1 MFADYL
7 LGPNPI
13 DNAPSSSKVPMTFL
27 SESLSHNDDIKRKA
41 VPGSESAQLV
51 GTDLTGTGVNINLLQ
66 GNLLNNIDSLRREDE
81 NSVFPFS
88 LDKLFESN
96 DSNPPPVSIVEAL
109 TDYDRRYSSTN
120 TQQSPPPPPSHVYN
134 PNDISN
140 ASVTPRQYIG
150 MKSLTIQGLEKE
162 LNSLTAEYT
171 NLYNIYTSDIMT
183 RNQFLQSNAEYLNKF
198 VKDISASDP
207 SGAYYYINKFG
218 YTHKYNKESIDQ
230 NDASGCPSIPKTGN
244 PATINDALV
253 LNVRGLNT
261 FKDYVGPSMNP
272 EQPCLAAVNIQKEGT
287 QQYAWVDTKGYK
299 HLYQEGIWPDRRDS
313 SCKRENVGDVIVLRA
328 TKFDAIPTDTANPMS
343 SSSVCYKM
351 NIDASLYQ
359 RLIDLNARINRV
371 TANISKETKDIAD
384 ASVQLEGDVY
394 TRDKDKQQQI
404 IPVSSPVSATATTSI
419 FGDDQK
425 RMFVY
430 LFWAVF
436 IFVGLI
442 IVFRFVFSAATGG
455 DSGDAESVN
464 TGGSLIGVVL
474 VSLLFIFILYY
485 LTKLNAKT
493 TYVVTGK

>member
-7 LGPNPI
+7 LGSTQI
-13 DNAPSSSKVPMTFL
+13 DNAQSSSKVPMTLL
-27 SESLSHNDDIKRKA
+27 SESLSHTDDIKRKA

-66 GNLLNNIDSLRREDE
+66 GNLLNNIDSLRREDK

-88 LDKLFESN
+88 LDKLFESS
-96 DSNPPPVSIVEAL
+96 DSTPAPVSIVEAL

-120 TQQSPPPPPSHVYN
+120 TNQPPVYN
-134 PNDISN
+134 PNDVSN
-140 ASVTPRQYIG
+140 ATVTPRQYIG
-150 MKSLTIQGLEKE
+150 MKSIAIQGLEKE

-183 RNQFLQSNAEYLNKF
+183 RNQFLQSNADYLNKF
-198 VKDISASDP
+198 VKDVSSSDV

-230 NDASGCPSIPKTGN
+230 NDASGCPAIPKTGN
-244 PATINDALV
+244 PATVNDALV

-261 FKDYVGPSMNP
+261 FKDYVGPPMNP
-272 EQPCLAAVNIQKEGT
+272 AQPCLAAVNIQKEGT

-299 HLYQEGIWPDRRDS
+299 HFYQEGIWPDKRDS
-313 SCKRENVGDVIVLRA
+313 SCKRENVGDPIVLHA
-328 TKFDAIPTDTANPMS
+328 TKFDAIPTDNTNPMS

-359 RLIDLNARINRV
+359 RIIDLNGKINKV
-371 TANISKETKDIAD
+371 ALKISQETKNIAD
-384 ASVQLEGDVY
+384 ASVKLEGDRY
-394 TRDKDKQQQI
+394 TREKDNQQQGT
-404 IPVSSPVSATATTSI
+404 PSSSTPASASSPI

-442 IVFRFVFSAATGG
+442 IVFRFVFSVATGG
-455 DSGDAESVN
+455 NEESVN

>member
-7 LGPNPI
+7 LGSNQI
-13 DNAPSSSKVPMTFL
+13 DNAQSSSKVPMTFL
-27 SESLSHNDDIKRKA
+27 SESLSHTDDIKRKA
-41 VPGSESAQLV
+41 IPGSESAQLV

-88 LDKLFESN
+88 LDKLFESS
-96 DSNPPPVSIVEAL
+96 DSNPAPVSIVEAL
-109 TDYDRRYSSTN
+109 TDYDRRYSST
-120 TQQSPPPPPSHVYN
+120 TTHQPPVYN
-134 PNDISN
+134 PSDVSN
-140 ASVTPRQYIG
+140 ATVTPRQYIG
-150 MKSLTIQGLEKE
+150 MKSLAIQSLEKE

-198 VKDISASDP
+198 VKDISSSDP

-218 YTHKYNKESIDQ
+218 YTHKYNKASIDQ
-230 NDASGCPSIPKTGN
+230 NDASGCPAIPKTGN
-244 PATINDALV
+244 PATVNDALV

-313 SCKRENVGDVIVLRA
+313 SCKRENVGDPIVLHA
-328 TKFDAIPTDTANPMS
+328 TKFDAIPTDNANPMS
-343 SSSVCYKM
+343 ASSVCYKM

-359 RLIDLNARINRV
+359 RLIELNGRINKV
-371 TANISKETKDIAD
+371 ALSISQETKNIAD
-384 ASVQLEGDVY
+384 ASVQLEGDRY
-394 TRDKDKQQQI
+394 TREKEYQQQSNV
-404 IPVSSPVSATATTSI
+404 IPPSSSASASSSI

-436 IFVGLI
+436 IFIGLI

-455 DSGDAESVN
+455 NGGDEESVN

-485 LTKLNAKT
+485 LTKPTAKT
-493 TYVVTGK
+493 TYVVTAK